1 MFRKA
6 LIKSCLSF
14 KGVLMSERGEL
25 KRIGAKQHKNSGRGM
40 VKADGSN
47 EDFVIDVKE
56 YSKSYSV
63 SQDSWAKIVSD
74 TMKVD
79 RKKDPALMVVLGEGN
94 KKVRLAIIEWE
105 VFEQLRESNGN
116 NS

>member
-1 MFRKA
+1 
-6 LIKSCLSF
+6 
-14 KGVLMSERGEL
+14 
-25 KRIGAKQHKNSGRGM
+25 M

-56 YSKSYSV
+56 YSKSYSI

-79 RKKDPALMVVLGEGN
+79 RSKDPALMIVLGEGS

-105 VFEQLRESNGN
+105 VFEQLREKK
-116 NS
+116 

>member
-1 MFRKA
+1 
-6 LIKSCLSF
+6 
-14 KGVLMSERGEL
+14 MSERGEL
-25 KRIGAKQHKNSGRGM
+25 KRIGAKQHINSGRGP
-40 VKADGSN
+40 VKADGSLD
-47 EDFVIDVKE
+47 DFVVDVKE

-79 RKKDPALMVVLGEGN
+79 RKKDPVLMVVLGEGS

-105 VFEQLRESNGN
+105 VFEQLKENNGK
-116 NS
+116 

>member
-1 MFRKA
+1 
-6 LIKSCLSF
+6 
-14 KGVLMSERGEL
+14 MSEKGEL
-25 KRIGAKQHKNSGRGM
+25 KRIGAKQHINSGRGP
-40 VKADGSN
+40 VKADGSLD
-47 EDFVIDVKE
+47 DFVVDVKE

-79 RKKDPALMVVLGEGN
+79 RKKNPALMVVLGEGN
-94 KKVRLAIIEWE
+94 KKVRLAIIEWQ

>member
-1 MFRKA
+1 
-6 LIKSCLSF
+6 
-14 KGVLMSERGEL
+14 MSERGEL
-25 KRIGAKQHKNSGRGM
+25 KRIGAKQHVNSGRGP
-40 VKADGSN
+40 VKADGSLD
-47 EDFVIDVKE
+47 DFVIDVKE

-79 RKKDPALMVVLGEGN
+79 RKKNPAIMVVLGKGN

-105 VFEQLRESNGN
+105 VFEQLREKK
-116 NS
+116 

>member
-1 MFRKA
+1 M
-6 LIKSCLSF
+6 
-14 KGVLMSERGEL
+14 
-25 KRIGAKQHKNSGRGM
+25 
-40 VKADGSN
+40 
-47 EDFVIDVKE
+47 
-56 YSKSYSV
+56 

-79 RKKDPALMVVLGEGN
+79 RKKNPALMVVLGEGN
-94 KKVRLAIIEWE
+94 KKVRLAIIEWQ

>member
-1 MFRKA
+1 
-6 LIKSCLSF
+6 
-14 KGVLMSERGEL
+14 MSERGEL
-25 KRIGAKQHKNSGRGM
+25 KRIGAKPHINSGRGP
-40 VKADGSN
+40 VKADGSLD
-47 EDFVIDVKE
+47 DFVVDVKE

-79 RKKDPALMVVLGEGN
+79 RKKDPALMIVLGEGS

-105 VFEQLRESNGN
+105 VFEQLRKKD
-116 NS
+116 